1 MKEIIVDTNVL
12 LRYLVDDTSILGKKA
27 NDFINNAQKHKYI
40 IKLNE
45 LIVAECLWVLIS
57 HYKYSKENAVTA
69 LRSLILHEEFKIKD
83 KILINESLNFF
94 LENNIS
100 FVDSYLYCQSQ
111 NTGLDLIT
119 FDEKLA
125 RLKKIKI

>member
-12 LRYLVDDTSILGKKA
+12 LRFLVDDKSVLGKKA
-27 NDFINNAQKHKYI
+27 DEFIKKAQKGKYV

-45 LIVAECLWVLIS
+45 LIIAECLWVLIS
-57 HYKYSKENAVTA
+57 HYKYSKEKAVKA
-69 LRSLILHEEFKIKD
+69 LRSLILHEEFKIRD
-83 KILINESLNFF
+83 KMLINESMNFF

-100 FVDSYLYCQSQ
+100 WVDSYLYCQAKG
-111 NTGLDLIT
+111 TGLELVT

-125 RLKKIKI
+125 RLSEEA

>member
-12 LRYLVDDTSILGKKA
+12 LRFLIKDTSSLGVKA
-27 NDFINNAQKHKYI
+27 EKFFEKAHRGNYV

-45 LIVAECLWVLIS
+45 LIIAESLWVLIS
-57 HYKYSKENAVTA
+57 HYKYSKANAVNA
-69 LRSLILHEEFKIKD
+69 LRSLILHEEFKIRD
-83 KILINESLNFF
+83 KILISESLNFF

-125 RLKKIKI
+125 RLGKK

>member
-1 MKEIIVDTNVL
+1 MTTEVIVDTNVL
-12 LRYLVDDTSILGKKA
+12 LRFLVKDNSVLGTKA
-27 NDFINNAQKHKYI
+27 EEFFKNAAKGKFA

-57 HYKYSKENAVTA
+57 HYKYSKEQAVGA
-69 LRSLILHEEFKIKD
+69 LRQLILREEFKIRD
-83 KILINESLNFF
+83 KVLINESLVFY

-100 FVDSYLYCQSQ
+100 WVDSYLYCQSKS
-111 NTGLDLIT
+111 NGLELIT

-125 RLKKIKI
+125 KMQ

>member
-12 LRYLVDDTSILGKKA
+12 LRFLIKDSSSLGIKAEIFFKKA
-27 NDFINNAQKHKYI
+27 HSGNYV

-45 LIVAECLWVLIS
+45 LIIAECLWVLIS
-57 HYKYSKENAVTA
+57 HYKYPKVDAVNA
-69 LRSLILHEEFKIKD
+69 LKSLILHEEFKIRD

-94 LENNIS
+94 LENNLS

-111 NTGLDLIT
+111 STGLNLIT

-125 RLKKIKI
+125 RLNKK